1 MILDKF
7 ELVFLTFFLI
17 ANLFIFFNFDFLKKN
32 IRIFDNP
39 DHILKRHKKKTSLLG
54 GTILLFNFFL
64 FFFLNF
70 FLEKNLIDLGN
81 KEIAFFLLLVVSYFL
96 IGLYDDKYKINPNL
110 KLSLIFIATILIT
123 LIYPDFSLRMIKI
136 SFLEKNYFF
145 NYFSIPFTVLS
156 FALLVNALNM
166 FDGID
171 LQLITYSI
179 FIFIVLIFKDVFL
192 IFSIMML
199 ICLIFIYIL
208 NFKKKLFLGDNGA
221 FLLSGIIGF
230 IFVNKYNNDPLFF
243 SSDEIFLIL
252 MVPGID
258 MLRLFTVRIINKKN
272 PFKGDLNHMHH
283 LLKKKYENII
293 KTNFVLSLFYV
304 IPFLCLI
311 AGFKT
316 YLILCFYCIL
326 YISFLKILLKTSK

>member
-1 MILDKF
+1 MIFDKF
-7 ELVFLTFFLI
+7 ELVFLTFFLVT
-17 ANLFIFFNFDFLKKN
+17 NLLIFFNFDFFKIN

-39 DHILKRHKKKTSLLG
+39 DRILKRHKKKTSLLG
-54 GTILLFNFFL
+54 GTILIFNFLL

-70 FLEKNLIDLGN
+70 FFEKNFINLGDE
-81 KEIAFFLLLVVSYFL
+81 EITFFLLLVISYFL

-110 KLSLIFIATILIT
+110 KLSLIIVATILIA
-123 LIYPDFSLRMIKI
+123 LIYPDFSLQMIKI

-145 NYFSIPFTVLS
+145 NNFSIPFTVLS

-179 FIFIVLIFKDVFL
+179 FIFIVLIFKNVFL
-192 IFSIMML
+192 IFSIIML
-199 ICLIFIYIL
+199 ICLVFIYIL

-221 FLLSGIIGF
+221 FLLSGVIGF
-230 IFVNKYNNDPLFF
+230 IFVNQYNNNPLFF

-258 MLRLFTVRIINKKN
+258 MLRLFTMRIINKKN
-272 PFKGDLNHMHH
+272 PFKGDLNHIHH
-283 LLKKKYENII
+283 LLKKKYRNIFKI
-293 KTNFVLSLFYV
+293 NFVLSLFYV

-316 YLILCFYCIL
+316 YLILSIYCII
-326 YISFLKILLKTSK
+326 YISFLKISLKTSK